1 MTTLYKLSIHSQ
13 SLEMRGIFL
22 VSRYVGTIN
31 QLSVRQK
38 FFCWFSLVF
47 QKESAIQLSKPILQH
62 LQGGPLFMNHPVL
75 RLKSLIFSYYDWF
88 CWEIPNWRLLY
99 HFFKGVVKI
108 KGRLLQQRNKQHFS
122 NLNSPKVFHYGA

>member
-62 LQGGPLFMNHPVL
+62 LQGGPLFMNHPVGVAVSWANIKVWSIAH
-75 RLKSLIFSYYDWF
+75 LKTFTAT
-88 CWEIPNWRLLY
+88 
-99 HFFKGVVKI
+99 FK
-108 KGRLLQQRNKQHFS
+108 LM
-122 NLNSPKVFHYGA
+122 

>member
-75 RLKSLIFSYYDWF
+75 LVEFSISALLL
-88 CWEIPNWRLLY
+88 EISNGLL
-99 HFFKGVVKI
+99 
-108 KGRLLQQRNKQHFS
+108 S
-122 NLNSPKVFHYGA
+122 W

>member
-62 LQGGPLFMNHPVL
+62 LQGGPLFMNHPVE
-75 RLKSLIFSYYDWF
+75 LIDLFDLNIICNFVCICNKYSNIDFSF
-88 CWEIPNWRLLY
+88 
-99 HFFKGVVKI
+99 
-108 KGRLLQQRNKQHFS
+108 
-122 NLNSPKVFHYGA
+122 YGPL

>member
-62 LQGGPLFMNHPVL
+62 LQGGPLFMNHPVKVDL
-75 RLKSLIFSYYDWF
+75 
-88 CWEIPNWRLLY
+88 EG
-99 HFFKGVVKI
+99 KGVIRETIRSDSKEVAMKWT
-108 KGRLLQQRNKQHFS
+108 KELS
-122 NLNSPKVFHYGA
+122 NENI

>member
-62 LQGGPLFMNHPVL
+62 LQGGPLFMNHPVVTT
-75 RLKSLIFSYYDWF
+75 
-88 CWEIPNWRLLY
+88 E
-99 HFFKGVVKI
+99 
-108 KGRLLQQRNKQHFS
+108 RNPS
-122 NLNSPKVFHYGA
+122 NVHIATPKVRPKITL

>member
-22 VSRYVGTIN
+22 VSQYVGTIN

-62 LQGGPLFMNHPVL
+62 LQGGPLFMNHPVFTNFH
-75 RLKSLIFSYYDWF
+75 KVATFSVEGMGLPRRF
-88 CWEIPNWRLLY
+88 NA
-99 HFFKGVVKI
+99 
-108 KGRLLQQRNKQHFS
+108 Q
-122 NLNSPKVFHYGA
+122 

>member
-75 RLKSLIFSYYDWF
+75 WKLRRKLDIAESTLRISILIGLKLSINQS
-88 CWEIPNWRLLY
+88 ENRT
-99 HFFKGVVKI
+99 
-108 KGRLLQQRNKQHFS
+108 
-122 NLNSPKVFHYGA
+122 

>member
-62 LQGGPLFMNHPVL
+62 LQGGPLFMNHPVFH
-75 RLKSLIFSYYDWF
+75 SIFIFIFTPVLFES
-88 CWEIPNWRLLY
+88 I
-99 HFFKGVVKI
+99 FK
-108 KGRLLQQRNKQHFS
+108 L
-122 NLNSPKVFHYGA
+122 A

>member
-62 LQGGPLFMNHPVL
+62 LQGGPLFMNHPVVL
-75 RLKSLIFSYYDWF
+75 TSAKSCYFEPAI
-88 CWEIPNWRLLY
+88 
-99 HFFKGVVKI
+99 
-108 KGRLLQQRNKQHFS
+108 RNSSFLAAKRPLEKMWHILS
-122 NLNSPKVFHYGA
+122 ISDKRM

>member
-62 LQGGPLFMNHPVL
+62 LQGGPLFMNHPVEIDN
-75 RLKSLIFSYYDWF
+75 SVPSWEYLIFS
-88 CWEIPNWRLLY
+88 PN
-99 HFFKGVVKI
+99 F
-108 KGRLLQQRNKQHFS
+108 
-122 NLNSPKVFHYGA
+122 

>member
-62 LQGGPLFMNHPVL
+62 LQGGPLFMNHPVGM
-75 RLKSLIFSYYDWF
+75 
-88 CWEIPNWRLLY
+88 P
-99 HFFKGVVKI
+99 
-108 KGRLLQQRNKQHFS
+108 GRLGKLGTLGSLGR
-122 NLNSPKVFHYGA
+122 LGARG